1 MQPIRLLKHD
11 RRGSVLIVGLFTL
24 ALLSLLGAAATTTSR
39 TDVSITGNNRTL
51 QEAFYAAE
59 VGLAMGEMKIDQM
72 ASLPQ
77 LKEEMSTSFYDGI
90 NNHPHWDEMNWDDA
104 DSALMVPLDLPNGL
118 DHLYELPRYTIELL
132 KRTDNDRAGY
142 SLSPKGSEQTVHNL
156 RFKIY
161 AKGTGGSSKTRSVL
175 QSIFVKRLN

>member
-39 TDVSITGNNRTL
+39 TDVSITGNNKTL

-72 ASLPQ
+72 DNMPQ
-77 LKEEMSTSFYDGI
+77 LKEEMPTSYYGI
-90 NNHPHWDEMNWDDA
+90 DKHPDWDEMSWDDE
-104 DSALMVPLDLPNGL
+104 DSALMAPFDLPNGL
-118 DHLYELPRYTIELL
+118 DHLYELPRFTIEQLPL
-132 KRTDNDRAGY
+132 ARVDRARD
-142 SLSPKGSEQTVHNL
+142 SIVLKGSEQTVRNI

-175 QSIFVKRLN
+175 QSIFVKRLD

>member
-72 ASLPQ
+72 ASLLQ
-77 LKEEMSTSFYDGI
+77 LKEEMPTGYYGI
-90 NNHPHWDEMNWDDA
+90 DEHPNWDEMNWNDG
-104 DSALMVPLDLPNGL
+104 DSALIAPFDLSNGL
-118 DHLYELPRYTIELL
+118 DHLYELPRYTVALL
-132 KRTDNDRAGY
+132 KRTDKDRAGY
-142 SLSPKGSEQTVHNL
+142 SLSPKGSEQSVHNL

-161 AKGTGGSSKTRSVL
+161 AKGTGGSSKTRSVV
-175 QSIFVKRLN
+175 QSIFVKRFN

>member
-24 ALLSLLGAAATTTSR
+24 ALLSLLGAAASTTSR

-59 VGLAMGEMKIDQM
+59 VGLAMGEMEIDRM
-72 ASLPQ
+72 DNLPQ
-77 LKEEMSTSFYDGI
+77 LIEEMPTSYYGI
-90 NNHPHWDEMNWDDA
+90 DKHPDWDEMNWDDT
-104 DSALMVPLDLPNGL
+104 DSALMAPLDLPNGL

-142 SLSPKGSEQTVHNL
+142 SLSPKGSAQTVHNL

-175 QSIFVKRLN
+175 QSIFVKRLD

>member
-39 TDVSITGNNRTL
+39 TDVSITGNNKTL
-51 QEAFYAAE
+51 QEAFYASE

-72 ASLPQ
+72 DSLPQ
-77 LKEEMSTSFYDGI
+77 LKEEMPTSYYGI
-90 NNHPHWDEMNWDDA
+90 DKHPDWDEMSWDDE
-104 DSALMVPLDLPNGL
+104 DSALMAPFDLPNGL
-118 DHLYELPRYTIELL
+118 DHLYELPRFTIEQLPL
-132 KRTDNDRAGY
+132 ARVDRARD
-142 SLSPKGSEQTVHNL
+142 SIVLKGSEQTVRNI

-175 QSIFVKRLN
+175 QSIFVKRLD